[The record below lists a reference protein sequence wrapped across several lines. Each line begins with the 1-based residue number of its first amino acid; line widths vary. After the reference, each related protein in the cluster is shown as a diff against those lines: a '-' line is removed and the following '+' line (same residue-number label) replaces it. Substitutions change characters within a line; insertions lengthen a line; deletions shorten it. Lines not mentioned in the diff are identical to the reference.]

1 MVGLIYKEF
10 VLQRR
15 SLIILGIVYGILTV
29 GLFLP
34 AGTDYLKTLSDAL
47 GMEET
52 IFIVLWEM
60 MIFLIGFIIIIAFQ
74 STIFEVDENKKW
86 AGFITSTPLAG
97 KGQVGAKYYFT
108 LLLSVLT
115 LVWVWLLDMIATVV
129 FQLEASV
136 LDMAVLLFY
145 LGLLLHAIEFPF
157 VIRFGSKGGK
167 IFQEI
172 FFPILIYGVI
182 IYFLF
187 GDISAFGSVNSMLD
201 SLFQLMVGEKQME
214 KLMPLQAVIPY
225 LSVAGYAFSYWL
237 SGKLYVKGVETYAK

>member
-15 SLIILGIVYGILTV
+15 NLIILGIVFGILTF

-34 AGTDYLKTLSDAL
+34 AGTNYLKTLSDAL

-60 MIFLIGFIIIIAFQ
+60 AIILLGFIIIITFQ
-74 STIFEVDENKKW
+74 STIFEVDESKKW
-86 AGFITSTPLAG
+86 ADFIASSPLTG

-129 FQLEASV
+129 FHLEASV

-145 LGLLLHAIEFPF
+145 LGLLLHAIEYPF
-157 VIRFGSKGGK
+157 VIRYGSKGGK
-167 IFQEI
+167 IFQQV
-172 FFPILIYGVI
+172 FFPIVIYGVI

-187 GDISAFGSVNSMLD
+187 GDLSAFGSVSSMLD
-201 SLFQLMVGEKQME
+201 SLFQMLVGEEQME
-214 KLMPLQAVIPY
+214 KMMPLQAIIPY
-225 LSVAGYAFSYWL
+225 LSVTGYIFSYWL
-237 SGKLYVKGVETYAK
+237 SGKLYIKGVETYAK